1 MPEILDLA
9 EDLRKRALALHR
21 SGQLEEALS
30 LYDEALTVTSGD
42 EQRELIT
49 INKADVL
56 IELQRAGA
64 EVQALPAILM
74 RRRNPHH
81 TFLASYQM
89 MFKHRMAGEMERAIF
104 YGQIAHN
111 VAIEAGQVFWKL
123 AALNELGIAYET
135 NSQFPDAIH
144 CFDDALA
151 LLDSIDTAEQTI
163 SRVAI
168 IHNLGTASSSSARSN
183 KASP

>member
-42 EQRELIT
+42 EKRELIT

-111 VAIEAGQVFWKL
+111 VAIEAGQV
-123 AALNELGIAYET
+123 
-135 NSQFPDAIH
+135 
-144 CFDDALA
+144 
-151 LLDSIDTAEQTI
+151 
-163 SRVAI
+163 
-168 IHNLGTASSSSARSN
+168 
-183 KASP
+183 